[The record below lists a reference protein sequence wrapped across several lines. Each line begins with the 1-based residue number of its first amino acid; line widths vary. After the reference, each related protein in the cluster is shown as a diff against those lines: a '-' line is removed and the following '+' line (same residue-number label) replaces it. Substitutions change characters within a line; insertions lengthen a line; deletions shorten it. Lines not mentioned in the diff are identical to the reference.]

1 MSGNEMGMR
10 IGAQARAASAVSAR
24 VPDVE
29 AALRGLASEFTE
41 ELPRLRGQ
49 GPSAIAEAAES
60 WFAAAATLPVDLNSY
75 ARSLAQVDLT
85 TAQAES
91 DVATKF
97 NKFAAILGG
106 GQ

>member
-1 MSGNEMGMR
+1 M
-10 IGAQARAASAVSAR
+10 
-24 VPDVE
+24 P
-29 AALRGLASEFTE
+29 
-41 ELPRLRGQ
+41 
-49 GPSAIAEAAES
+49 AI
-60 WFAAAATLPVDLNSY
+60 AAAATLPVDLNSY